1 MTASKVINKP
11 FYILLLLLY
20 ICLMI
25 DDSLSLKYH
34 ITYISSRVLGN
45 IGIIS
50 KLTHYLSIHE
60 LEQSY
65 INLVWP

>member
-1 MTASKVINKP
+1 
-11 FYILLLLLY
+11 
-20 ICLMI
+20 MI
-25 DDSLSLKYH
+25 DDSLSSKYH
-34 ITYISSRVLGN
+34 ITYICSRVLGN

>member
-1 MTASKVINKP
+1 
-11 FYILLLLLY
+11 
-20 ICLMI
+20 MI

-50 KLTHYLSIHE
+50 KLTRYLSIYE